1 MEEISWRTMEARVR
15 EGGRERENNNVGINA
30 TL

>member
-15 EGGRERENNNVGINA
+15 EGEREENNNVGINA

>member
-1 MEEISWRTMEARVR
+1 MEEISWRTMELRVR
-15 EGGRERENNNVGINA
+15 EGERENNNVGINA